1 MMSGSEATAGSIFS
15 GTEHSLIFL
24 RTSPRT
30 NGISGQRRRSSISF
44 PMKSISV
51 TVFTLKDKLRETVQS
66 KDNAEKWLSL
76 IRKYTNLTML
86 TAPILNELI
95 EKIVVHEA
103 TKDKDGKRIQ
113 KIEIYYRFVGK
124 IDD

>member
-1 MMSGSEATAGSIFS
+1 
-15 GTEHSLIFL
+15 
-24 RTSPRT
+24 
-30 NGISGQRRRSSISF
+30 
-44 PMKSISV
+44 
-51 TVFTLKDKLRETVQS
+51 
-66 KDNAEKWLSL
+66 
-76 IRKYTNLTML
+76 ML

-95 EKIVVHEA
+95 EKIVVHKA

>member
-1 MMSGSEATAGSIFS
+1 MLSEDRACDKVTERNYMMLSGKYQDEQLKLESEI
-15 GTEHSLIFL
+15 I
-24 RTSPRT
+24 
-30 NGISGQRRRSSISF
+30 
-44 PMKSISV
+44 
-51 TVFTLKDKLRETVQS
+51 TLKDKLRETAQS

-103 TKDKDGKRIQ
+103 TKDKNGKRIQ

>member
-1 MMSGSEATAGSIFS
+1 MASKKNEEILDMANLSPEELEKMANELL
-15 GTEHSLIFL
+15 TE
-24 RTSPRT
+24 
-30 NGISGQRRRSSISF
+30 
-44 PMKSISV
+44 
-51 TVFTLKDKLRETVQS
+51 
-66 KDNAEKWLSL
+66 NAEEKPKKRRAKSA
-76 IRKYTNLTML
+76 KKAEEEAAPQKTNEER
-86 TAPILNELI
+86 LNELI

>member
-1 MMSGSEATAGSIFS
+1 MNTDSTSRNNIWKWLALFIIAAFS
-15 GTEHSLIFL
+15 FYVTFPVKDKLRFGLDLKGGTS
-24 RTSPRT
+24 
-30 NGISGQRRRSSISF
+30 
-44 PMKSISV
+44 
-51 TVFTLKDKLRETVQS
+51 FTLGVDKDKLRETVQS

-86 TAPILNELI
+86 TAPILNELV